1 MITTHITEPGNS
13 AVSSSNTPFVL
24 PTGAV
29 LDQSDGTL
37 SISYDGDIILEQS
50 CSLPI
55 GRIQAGGDI
64 LLRMDNVQGTIIAGG
79 RLIINGNVDA
89 EWLHGSEIH
98 ISRRVFQESVVRAKY
113 ITAIKRVVICDTEIT
128 ADMVLAPK
136 LEIDKKTTG
145 VVNVVDCHHKVDLPN
160 IKGKIRLVEHQNS
173 FGNIDTLVDDDG
185 LHAFFSTKTG
195 IRFLAVAKG
204 EHYEPDVEIKTD
216 YTDISEAD
224 KGVDDS
230 YFDDT
235 GIDATGVSDPV
246 PQRKN
251 PFFQRR
257 GDASE
262 SIISD
267 ATNTASIPPT
277 GPQHE
282 KVLSEPKTSR
292 QESSSKHNDKL
303 VVIERNQSQESGS
316 NVALHAA
323 LTEHLE
329 ALLAMY
335 PSPPPPPIES
345 VKNHIH
351 TDNIVL
357 LRQEITA
364 IWKELVAW
372 HNSTKTPP
380 NKQVA
385 GLFKKINATLRR
397 P

>member
-1 MITTHITEPGNS
+1 M
-13 AVSSSNTPFVL
+13 
-24 PTGAV
+24 
-29 LDQSDGTL
+29 
-37 SISYDGDIILEQS
+37 
-50 CSLPI
+50 

-64 LLRMDNVQGTIIAGG
+64 LLRMDNIQGTIIAGG

-89 EWLHGSEIH
+89 EWLHGTEIH

-113 ITAIKRVVICDTEIT
+113 ITALKRIVICDTQLTSEMI
-128 ADMVLAPK
+128 LAPK
-136 LEIDKKTTG
+136 LEIDKKATG
-145 VVNVVDCHHKVDLPN
+145 VVNVVDCHHKVDLPG
-160 IKGKIRLVEHQNS
+160 IKGKIRLVEHQDA
-173 FGNIDTLVDDDG
+173 FGNIDTLVDSDG

-195 IRFLAVAKG
+195 ARFLALAKG

-235 GIDATGVSDPV
+235 GIDATGVSGSV
-246 PQRKN
+246 PLPERKN

-257 GDASE
+257 GDSSE

-267 ATNTASIPPT
+267 ATNTDQFPPT
-277 GPQHE
+277 GPQHVDQVE

-303 VVIERNQSQESGS
+303 VVIERNQNQKSGS
-316 NVALHAA
+316 DVALHAA
-323 LTEHLE
+323 LNEHLD

-351 TDNIVL
+351 TDNIAL

-364 IWKELVAW
+364 IWKELVVW

-385 GLFKKINATLRR
+385 GLFKKINVTLRR